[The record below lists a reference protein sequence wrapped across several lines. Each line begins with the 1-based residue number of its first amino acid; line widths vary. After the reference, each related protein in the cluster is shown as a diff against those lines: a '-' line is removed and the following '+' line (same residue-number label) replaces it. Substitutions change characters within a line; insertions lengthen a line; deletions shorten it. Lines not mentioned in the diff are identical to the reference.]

1 MTVADLLIEIHTEE
15 LPPKSLLKL
24 AKAFEDQIAER
35 LKKAQLPFSTTQF
48 YATPRRLAVLVKALQ
63 RAQPDQVVERR
74 GPALAAAFDASGNP
88 TPACLGFARSLKIEP
103 SELMTLKTPQGEWVG
118 YKQPVAGATVQ
129 TLIPGLVE
137 EALQQLP
144 IAKRM
149 RWGANKAEFV
159 RPVHAVT
166 LLYGTEVIP
175 ATLLNCEVNRK
186 TRGHRF
192 HAPNWLSIPS
202 AADYLDVLK
211 TGFVTADFAERQAH
225 IQQEIT
231 RVLADTVK
239 QTATPLLIPAL
250 LDEVTN
256 LVEWPVALCGKF
268 EASFLRL
275 PQEVLISAMVD
286 HQRYFPI
293 QDEKQ
298 QLLPYFV
305 TISNIQ
311 SKEAARVIHGNE
323 RVLRARLADAAFFYE
338 TDLAEPLAK
347 RFDRLS
353 GIVYQ
358 AKLGTLHDKAV
369 RISQLAAVIAK
380 SLNANEKFAE
390 RAGILAKCDLVTN
403 MVGEFPELQGIMGSY
418 YAEQSGEEKAVATAI
433 SEHYL
438 PRFAGDSLPADAIS
452 QSLALADRIDSL
464 VGAFGINQIPTGD
477 KDPFGLRRA
486 AVGIIRI
493 VIEKQLPC
501 DLKPLLDFAV
511 KQYGNVI
518 QNPETVTQV
527 LSFIQERLR
536 AWYAEQGISSD
547 VFAAVAALQLSVP
560 ADIHARMHAVAAFK
574 KLPAAES
581 LSTANKRVSN
591 ILAKLEADELNATLD
606 AAHFEHVSEEALAAA
621 LNDKSATVKTLAAKR
636 DYQAVLMQLADL
648 NQPVDD
654 FFTNVM
660 VMVDDPKKRAN
671 RLAMLKQLR
680 ALFLEVADIALLQS

>member
-24 AKAFEDQIAER
+24 AKAFEEQIAER
-35 LKKAQLPFSTTQF
+35 LKKAQLPFSSTQF

-74 GPALAAAFDASGNP
+74 GPALTAAFDGSGNP

-103 SELMTLKTPQGEWVG
+103 SDLITLKTPQGEWVG
-118 YKQPVAGATVQ
+118 YQQPVAGATVQ
-129 TLIPGLVE
+129 TLIPSLVE

-166 LLYGTEVIP
+166 LLYGAEVIP

-192 HAPNWLSIPS
+192 HAPDWLSIPS
-202 AADYLDVLK
+202 AGDYLDVLK
-211 TGFVTADFAERQAH
+211 TGFVTADFAERKAH

-231 RVLADTVK
+231 RVLKDTVK
-239 QTATPLLIPAL
+239 ETATPILIPAL

-305 TISNIQ
+305 TVSNIQ

-338 TDLAEPLAK
+338 ADLTEPLAK

-358 AKLGTLHDKAV
+358 AKLGSLQEKAT
-369 RISQLAAVIAK
+369 RISQLAAVIAN
-380 SLNANEKFAE
+380 SLNADEKSAE

-418 YAEQSGEEKAVATAI
+418 YAEQSGEEKVVATAI
-433 SEHYL
+433 REHYL
-438 PRFAGDSLPADAIS
+438 PRFAGDNLPSDAIS
-452 QSLALADRIDSL
+452 QSLALADRLDSL

-486 AVGIIRI
+486 AVGVIRI

-518 QNPETVTQV
+518 QNPETISQV
-527 LSFIQERLR
+527 LNFIQERLR

-591 ILAKLEADELNATLD
+591 ILAKLGPDELNAMLD

-621 LNDKSATVKTLAAKR
+621 LNDKSATVKTLAAKK